1 LREVPVNSLSL
12 AFIPATTSSELAK
25 AFQRRYSNIETSK
38 LLQDKENSK
47 VTITTSAGEIVRKAA
62 DYFGTKDIFTSGA
75 VMRGGVPSED

>member
-1 LREVPVNSLSL
+1 LREVPANSLSL
-12 AFIPATTSSELAK
+12 AYIPPNSELAK

-62 DYFGTKDIFTSGA
+62 DYFGTKDIF
-75 VMRGGVPSED
+75 VMKEE

>member
-12 AFIPATTSSELAK
+12 AFIPPTTSSELAK

-62 DYFGTKDIFTSGA
+62 DYFGTKDIFTG
-75 VMRGGVPSED
+75 VGVRGGVPSED